1 MLNNI
6 VLMGRLTASPIP
18 RGTGDRLAAAFVVAV
33 QRDYKDKNGERSADF
48 IDCVAFG
55 KLGEHILGYYDKG
68 QMIALRGRL
77 ESGTYTRNDGSSI
90 KTYHVVVSDC
100 WFCGDRKTATP
111 TSAQTNEC
119 APSNDQSLD
128 DTYPFF

>member
-1 MLNNI
+1 M
-6 VLMGRLTASPIP
+6 
-18 RGTGDRLAAAFVVAV
+18 AV

-55 KLGEHILGYYDKG
+55 KLGEHILGYFDKG

-90 KTYHVVVSDC
+90 KTYHVIVSDC
-100 WFCGDRKTATP
+100 WFCGDRTP
-111 TSAQTNEC
+111 AKPSSPQTQEIDH
-119 APSNDQSLD
+119 SNYDQSLD
-128 DTYPFF
+128 ETYPF